1 MSVCFIDFV
10 ISFFSQ
16 KEQQEQVLNQK
27 VTALLQMRINVAD
40 NLKDTISMINSLQS
54 KVLDEE
60 LIR

>member
-1 MSVCFIDFV
+1 MPVCFIDFV